1 MRRNLGT
8 CLILLSAMLV
18 GPLAGGCGGR
28 SFDEIRRIVADPF
41 SYESKDVNVK
51 GRVINVF
58 DPTRGLLGLSAYQ
71 VDDGTGRIW
80 IISRTGAP
88 SRGQEVG
95 LKARVRRDLKIGN
108 ELFGGAVLNEIE
120 RSRR

>member
-28 SFDEIRRIVADPF
+28 SFDEISRILADPLSF
-41 SYESKDVNVK
+41 ESKDVNVK
-51 GRVINVF
+51 GRVTNVF
-58 DPTRGLLGLSAYQ
+58 DPTSGLLGLSAYQ
-71 VDDGTGRIW
+71 VDDGTGKIW

-95 LKARVRRDLKIGN
+95 LKARVRRDFKLGN
-108 ELFGGAVLNEIE
+108 NVFGAVLNEIE